1 MQPILVLYKA
11 PFRSNFQKQWSMEG
25 AGPLR
30 IPITWYFEVTVSE
43 WDSAKKI
50 LLWLTLTIISNQN
63 LGFKRIF
70 SSLSNL
76 VSNSSVLVKSPFL
89 QNLCML
95 IGAHLGCMH
104 VSLPWL
110 LGVRRNILCPAWRGG
125 CWSALWNALRTS
137 LRRMFLS
144 FSLQLFNKGL
154 LKYGFSY
161 DFW

>member
-11 PFRSNFQKQWSMEG
+11 PFRSNFQKQWFMEG

-50 LLWLTLTIISNQN
+50 LLWLTQTIISNQK

-95 IGAHLGCMH
+95 IGAHLWVHACLSTLAARSAKEYL
-104 VSLPWL
+104 VSRLARWL
-110 LGVRRNILCPAWRGG
+110 LVSPLECPKDKFEANV
-125 CWSALWNALRTS
+125 S
-137 LRRMFLS
+137 FL
-144 FSLQLFNKGL
+144 FFAT
-154 LKYGFSY
+154 F
-161 DFW
+161 